1 MKKKIIKAQNISI
14 TKCTNSLVLLVLD
27 GQCSVLKFNKI
38 KNYQKQDVIF
48 IEKDDIYALKGNC
61 ILAIIELEKNEIKD
75 TELVDALDSMDL
87 KKDVSNTYRDCIFI
101 KNLLSVFN
109 NDEHIKEIVDALQ
122 NDYCLL
128 NNFHHHLLQLTNSQK
143 KLYLDV
149 KKIVSDN
156 YSCKLSLND
165 IAYALNIQKNLL
177 CTKFKEISTG
187 TINQYINTIRLKKA
201 QELLLIDNMDSDEII
216 KKCGFSDRKY
226 FYRYFKECFGYTPL
240 QYKAAMESYRTDNY
254 KTITNEGKYYLD
266 LMKKELDSLDT
277 DTHFY
282 LLYKEVKKLEQL
294 ANISST
300 NIICDVLNPRNYL
313 HIDNESINTWYGFDL
328 LNSYVLK
335 YQLSLEIVFI
345 LDKNTTIKQ
354 LDEALNLLDKSRNAL
369 DSRIIKNW
377 NFSII
382 INDINTLN
390 KKDYLLNRLKSL
402 FKENRTNTRISL

>member
-1 MKKKIIKAQNISI
+1 MKRKIIKAQNISI

-156 YSCKLSLND
+156 YS
-165 IAYALNIQKNLL
+165 
-177 CTKFKEISTG
+177 
-187 TINQYINTIRLKKA
+187 
-201 QELLLIDNMDSDEII
+201 
-216 KKCGFSDRKY
+216 
-226 FYRYFKECFGYTPL
+226 
-240 QYKAAMESYRTDNY
+240 
-254 KTITNEGKYYLD
+254 
-266 LMKKELDSLDT
+266 
-277 DTHFY
+277 
-282 LLYKEVKKLEQL
+282 
-294 ANISST
+294 
-300 NIICDVLNPRNYL
+300 
-313 HIDNESINTWYGFDL
+313 
-328 LNSYVLK
+328 
-335 YQLSLEIVFI
+335 
-345 LDKNTTIKQ
+345 
-354 LDEALNLLDKSRNAL
+354 
-369 DSRIIKNW
+369 
-377 NFSII
+377 
-382 INDINTLN
+382 
-390 KKDYLLNRLKSL
+390 
-402 FKENRTNTRISL
+402 

>member
-1 MKKKIIKAQNISI
+1 MKRKIIKAQNISI

-27 GQCSVLKFNKI
+27 GQCDVLKFNKI

-143 KLYLDV
+143 KLYLNV

-165 IAYALNIQKNLL
+165 IASALNIQKNLL

-240 QYKAAMESYRTDNY
+240 QYKAAKESYRTDN
-254 KTITNEGKYYLD
+254 
-266 LMKKELDSLDT
+266 
-277 DTHFY
+277 
-282 LLYKEVKKLEQL
+282 
-294 ANISST
+294 
-300 NIICDVLNPRNYL
+300 
-313 HIDNESINTWYGFDL
+313 
-328 LNSYVLK
+328 
-335 YQLSLEIVFI
+335 
-345 LDKNTTIKQ
+345 
-354 LDEALNLLDKSRNAL
+354 
-369 DSRIIKNW
+369 
-377 NFSII
+377 
-382 INDINTLN
+382 
-390 KKDYLLNRLKSL
+390 
-402 FKENRTNTRISL
+402 

>member
-14 TKCTNSLVLLVLD
+14 TKCTNNIILLVLD

-109 NDEHIKEIVDALQ
+109 NDEHVKEIVDALQ

-165 IAYALNIQKNLL
+165 IASALNIQKNLL

-201 QELLLIDNMDSDEII
+201 QELLLIENMDSDEII

-226 FYRYFKECFGYTPL
+226 FYRCPYFL
-240 QYKAAMESYRTDNY
+240 
-254 KTITNEGKYYLD
+254 
-266 LMKKELDSLDT
+266 
-277 DTHFY
+277 
-282 LLYKEVKKLEQL
+282 
-294 ANISST
+294 
-300 NIICDVLNPRNYL
+300 
-313 HIDNESINTWYGFDL
+313 
-328 LNSYVLK
+328 
-335 YQLSLEIVFI
+335 
-345 LDKNTTIKQ
+345 
-354 LDEALNLLDKSRNAL
+354 
-369 DSRIIKNW
+369 
-377 NFSII
+377 
-382 INDINTLN
+382 
-390 KKDYLLNRLKSL
+390 
-402 FKENRTNTRISL
+402 